1 MRRVVVTL
9 VLGLVVA
16 GVAACESDGVPAP
29 APAAPS
35 ATAPSVPHTATVSV
49 CADAVTVSEA
59 GATIFSG
66 TYDHLRLLAL
76 SDTDEA
82 TTDAKSAELER
93 ELQVALT
100 RWSQQLAALAEKDV
114 DPQVKAALV
123 NGARTVQRL
132 NDPAEPT
139 ALGDARTT
147 LERLAGTIEAACPAK

>member
-1 MRRVVVTL
+1 M
-9 VLGLVVA
+9 
-16 GVAACESDGVPAP
+16 
-29 APAAPS
+29 
-35 ATAPSVPHTATVSV
+35 
-49 CADAVTVSEA
+49 
-59 GATIFSG
+59 
-66 TYDHLRLLAL
+66 AL